1 MYLVGLTGGI
11 ASGKSYVAKLL
22 EGHGAGTVDADQVAR
37 EVVVPGSFGLG
48 RIVELFGQFVL
59 QESGELDRQKL
70 ATIIFAD
77 PKKRIN
83 LEHVLHPLIKIR
95 TRELLARQNTPVV
108 VYSVPLLVE
117 ARVDYPF
124 DAVVTVEAGTEIQK
138 TRLMAS
144 RGLTAEEASRRLDAQ
159 ATAAER
165 LASSQHVIDSS
176 GTKQHTALQVAKL
189 WDEIVDAATRK
200 AKSGAN

>member
-11 ASGKSYVAKLL
+11 ASGKSYVSSLL
-22 EGHGAGTVDADQVAR
+22 ESHGAGTVDADQVAR
-37 EVVVPGSFGLG
+37 EVVIPGSPGLKQIVKTFGDA
-48 RIVELFGQFVL
+48 IL
-59 QESGELDRQKL
+59 QKSGELDRQKL
-70 ATIIFAD
+70 ATVIFAD

-83 LEHVLHPLIKIR
+83 LERILHPLIKIR
-95 TRELLARQNTPVV
+95 TTELLAKQNTPVV

-124 DAVVTVEAGTEIQK
+124 DTVVTVEAGKENQR

-144 RGLTAEEASRRLDAQ
+144 RGLTAAEASKRLDAQ
-159 ATAAER
+159 ATSAER

-189 WDEIVDAATRK
+189 WNEILDAASRK
-200 AKSGAN
+200 ATIGAN